1 MSQTQQRPGDWRVIC
16 AKSGFKCWASETVM
30 DPVSK
35 MRVLRRFVDVQNP
48 QDFLR
53 AVPDRQAAPWT
64 QPPGTDQF
72 RSAIA
77 VRPSDL

>member
-1 MSQTQQRPGDWRVIC
+1 MANEQRPGDWRVTC
-16 AKSGFKCWASETVM
+16 AKSGFKCWASETVI

-35 MRVLRRFVDVQNP
+35 MRVLRRFADVQNP
-48 QDFLR
+48 QDFSVSVR
-53 AVPDRQAAPWT
+53 ESPPPWT

-72 RSAIA
+72 RSATA